1 MTGPA
6 LDNVSAGVLLLW
18 ERGSALAPPQR
29 ALVLATDGPAALGVP
44 APNAPAADEPLGRH
58 HARLLRLRAAAFG
71 PRLEATAPCPACGS
85 TVEFELD
92 ATVLTDLATPD
103 DPGPLDVDGHRVRWR
118 SPSATDLAGLPPDD
132 AEVELLRR
140 CVLSASGPD
149 GTPLDAAALPSRVRA
164 ALAAAMEAADPLAE
178 VLVDAQCP
186 ECGCGFRC
194 DVDVPEFVWTEIEA
208 RAKQVLLDVDV
219 LARAYGWTEPDVL
232 ALGDARRA
240 AYLRIV
246 TAGTP

>member
-6 LDNVSAGVLLLW
+6 SDNVSAGLLLLW
-18 ERGSALAPPQR
+18 ERGSALAPRQR
-29 ALVLATDGPAALGVP
+29 ALALASEGPAALGVAVP
-44 APNAPAADEPLGRH
+44 DARAADEPLGGH
-58 HARLLRLRAAAFG
+58 HARLLRLRTAAFG
-71 PRLEATAPCPACGS
+71 PGVEATAPCPACAS

-92 ATVLTDLATPD
+92 ATVLVDLATPA
-103 DPGPLDVDGHRVRWR
+103 DPQPLDVDGYRVRWR
-118 SPSATDLAGLPPDD
+118 SPTATDLAELARDG
-132 AEVELLRR
+132 AENDLLRR
-140 CVLSASGPD
+140 CVLSASAPD
-149 GTPLDAAALPSRVRA
+149 GAELDAAALPPHLRTE
-164 ALAAAMEAADPLAE
+164 LAAAMEVADPLAE
-178 VLVDAQCP
+178 VLVDATCP
-186 ECGCGFRC
+186 ECGCAFRC

-246 TAGTP
+246 TEGTP